1 MTTVS
6 QRCERARSW
15 ASLRADG
22 ELSELE
28 SALLDA
34 HLGRCDDCRA
44 FAQASDG
51 IAAALRAASFE
62 QPAPLAHHLPRRR
75 SWRGLQVAAAACL
88 VVAAGVVA
96 AVSTP
101 QQRSV
106 PKPVAMVAA
115 FESPDRI
122 RALRRPLLLDHGR
135 TIPRNRQVPGEP
147 V

>member
-6 QRCERARSW
+6 QRCERARRW

-34 HLGRCDDCRA
+34 HLGRCTDCRA
-44 FAQASDG
+44 FAQASDH
-51 IAAALRAASFE
+51 IAAVLRAESFE
-62 QPAPLAHHLPRRR
+62 QPAPLPHHLPRRR

-88 VVAAGVVA
+88 VIAAGVVA

-101 QQRSV
+101 ERR
-106 PKPVAMVAA
+106 PAAKPVAMVAA
-115 FESPDRI
+115 LESPDGLRV
-122 RALRRPLLLDHGR
+122 LRRPLLLEHGR
-135 TIPRNRQVPGEP
+135 TIPRDRQVPGEP